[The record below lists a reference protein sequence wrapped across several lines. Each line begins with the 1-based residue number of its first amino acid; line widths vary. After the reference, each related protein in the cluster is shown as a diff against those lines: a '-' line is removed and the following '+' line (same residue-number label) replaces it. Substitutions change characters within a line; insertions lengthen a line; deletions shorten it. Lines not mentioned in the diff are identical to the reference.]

1 VKRVLT
7 QMSVTG
13 RLEHGGTCAGR
24 LIVEEL
30 TVNDLGQLAATGVL
44 AGMATPKA
52 GNATP
57 VPPHMVIAPAS

>member
-1 VKRVLT
+1 
-7 QMSVTG
+7 MSVTG

-30 TVNDLGQLAATGVL
+30 TVNDLGQLTATGVL